1 MSKLFFTSDLH
12 LGHANILKYC
22 GRTIFMTDE
31 DKEIFNNL
39 AIDKANRWKVS
50 EESLRRHD
58 EGIIKRWNERVG
70 KNDKVFHIGDFCFK
84 NSLNRGEGINVT
96 AKSWE
101 ERLNGEIIF
110 IKGNH
115 DRNNSCKTRIQNLV
129 INIDNHYINLVHDPA
144 RADMK
149 YEINL
154 VGHVHNSWEIKRV
167 VRGMSF
173 TDVINVGVDVWNY
186 MPITYDEIK
195 SRYNRWLKQN
205 EK

>member
-1 MSKLFFTSDLH
+1 MNNTYFTSDLH
-12 LGHANILKYC
+12 LGHANIMKYC

-39 AIDKANRWKVS
+39 AIDKAKRWKVS

-96 AKSWE
+96 ATSWRD
-101 ERLNGEIIF
+101 RLNGEIIF

-115 DRNNSCKTRIQNLV
+115 DRNNTCKTRIQNLV
-129 INIDNHYINLVHDPA
+129 LNIDNHYINLVHQPERVDVN
-144 RADMK
+144 
-149 YEINL
+149 YSLNL
-154 VGHVHNSWEIKRV
+154 VGHVHNAWLCKRITK
-167 VRGMSF
+167 GYSF
-173 TDVINVGVDVWNY
+173 TDAFNVGVDMHNFY
-186 MPITYDEIK
+186 PITYDEIK
-195 SRYNRWLKQN
+195 SQYTRWLKQN